1 MKPPSKQFFV
11 KLAERMLW
19 TGLQSAVAF
28 LIVSIDSF
36 GIPTAYLPLIAIGLA
51 GVKGVIA
58 RHVGDPESPAMLPAG
73 I

>member
-1 MKPPSKQFFV
+1 MKPPSKQFLI
-11 KLAERMLW
+11 KLAERMVW

-36 GIPTAYLPLIAIGLA
+36 GIPNMYLPFIAVALA
-51 GVKGVIA
+51 GLKGVVA
-58 RHVGDPESPAMLPAG
+58 RHVGDPESPATLPAG

>member
-1 MKPPSKQFFV
+1 MKPPSKQFLI

-36 GIPTAYLPLIAIGLA
+36 GIPTVYLPLIAVGLA
-51 GVKGVIA
+51 GVKGMVA
-58 RHVGDPESPAMLPAG
+58 RHVGDPESPATLPAG
-73 I
+73 V